1 MGQFHSFAFFST
13 LFASFVTVHSFQHH
27 LLERLSFPILFSCC
41 LSCKLADHTHLSLFL
56 GSLFSSIDLCLFFF
70 LMLYK
75 ILWFSVIH
83 QESAIGTPMS
93 PPSQTPLT
101 SPSSFHPSRLS
112 QSPCLSPLNHTA
124 NSHSV
129 QFSYSVVSDSLQPQ
143 GLQHAR
149 PPCPSPTP
157 GVHPDSRPLSQ

>member
-70 LMLYK
+70 FNALQNFVVFCHTSRISHRYTYVPSLPNSPH
-75 ILWFSVIH
+75 ISLPIPPFQTITEPLF
-83 QESAIGTPMS
+83 ESPE
-93 PPSQTPLT
+93 
-101 SPSSFHPSRLS
+101 
-112 QSPCLSPLNHTA
+112 
-124 NSHSV
+124 SHSKFSFSSV
-129 QFSYSVVSDSLQPQ
+129 QL
-143 GLQHAR
+143 L
-149 PPCPSPTP
+149 
-157 GVHPDSRPLSQ
+157 SRV